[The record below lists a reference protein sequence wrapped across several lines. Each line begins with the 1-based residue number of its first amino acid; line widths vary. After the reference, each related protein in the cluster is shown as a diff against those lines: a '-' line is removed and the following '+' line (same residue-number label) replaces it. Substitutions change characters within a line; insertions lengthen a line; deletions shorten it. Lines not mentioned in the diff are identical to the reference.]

1 MFDVNQLTLGEVAT
15 IEKLSGQSI
24 TQFGADD
31 SPQGSLTAALAYVVK
46 RRTGFPMFTWNEA
59 QGLTMTEAAEIIG
72 LDTDD
77 EEAGADDGAEDDEA
91 GDLGNDQEGSSPDA

>member
-24 TQFGADD
+24 TQFGAED

-46 RRTGFPMFTWNEA
+46 RRSGFPMFTWNEA

-72 LDTDD
+72 LDPDD
-77 EEAGADDGAEDDEA
+77 EDDEDGAGDEA
-91 GDLGNDQEGSSPDA
+91 GDLGNDQADSSPDA